1 MRKDPSPLSTYL
13 NAAVIAVG
21 ILLGIWA
28 QHGHAAGTPAMKPAH
43 GADPCCD
50 RLDEANAVPKPR
62 VSATL
67 T

>member
-1 MRKDPSPLSTYL
+1 MRNHPSPLSTYL
-13 NAAVIAVG
+13 NAGVIVLG

-28 QHGHAAGTPAMKPAH
+28 KHDQAAGAPAARPAH
-43 GADPCCD
+43 SADPCCD
-50 RLDEANAVPKPR
+50 RMDDAGTLPGSG